1 MYFSIKCKVQYNKKN
16 EKIFEKTV
24 DKIKN
29 DYYNNKRTKIWK
41 NLKRNGDGYY
51 DNKFTH

>member
-1 MYFSIKCKVQYNKKN
+1 MNCNIILKN

-29 DYYNNKRTKIWK
+29 DYYNNKRTK
-41 NLKRNGDGYY
+41 
-51 DNKFTH
+51 F